1 MFTCITIG
9 SSVSIRTCAC
19 VTAHIVVSACC
30 AIFTLARVR
39 FAWQY
44 FTIMLKLFEKR
55 GLALPPVSVFQ
66 VSRFSFRI
74 KRDRTR
80 KVQEKF

>member
-9 SSVSIRTCAC
+9 SSISIRTCAC

-55 GLALPPVSVFQ
+55 GLALPPD
-66 VSRFSFRI
+66 RFSFRI